1 METTNLILVEKC
13 CSNLEVEFS
22 FINSLND
29 FGLIEIIVL
38 EDKKY
43 ISNEQLKNLERA
55 VHFHFEL
62 NINIEGIEVIYN
74 LLKQIDDLRQELII
88 TKNKLSLFD
97 LEYLQVNRGV

>member
-29 FGLIEIIVL
+29 YGLIEIIVL

-43 ISNEQLKNLERA
+43 ISNEQLKDVERA
-55 VHFHFEL
+55 IHFYHDL
-62 NINIEGIEVIYN
+62 NINMEGIDVIYN
-74 LLKQIDDLRQELII
+74 LLNQINDLQEELRV
-88 TKNKLSLFD
+88 TKNKLNLFD
-97 LEYLQVNRGV
+97 LE